1 MATRTARPSNT
12 RTPSATKALAPV
24 QVAPM
29 TSAKAPATGARK
41 PAVKKPASPIK
52 ATAKPAVKTAVKP
65 LLKTA
70 AVKAAVTSV
79 RKPVTPP
86 KTHKSGKDKKPK
98 LVRDSFTVPKAE
110 YMVLDELKLR
120 ADTLMTSAKKSA
132 LIRAGIKALAAMS
145 DPAFLAALKAVPAL
159 KTGRP
164 KK

>member
-1 MATRTARPSNT
+1 MATRTARPSKT
-12 RTPSATKALAPV
+12 STPSATKALAPV

-65 LLKTA
+65 LLQA
-70 AVKAAVTSV
+70 AVRSV

-86 KTHKSGKDKKPK
+86 KTNKSGKDKKPK

-159 KTGRP
+159 KAGRP